1 MNLTRRALPLVL
13 AGAVAA
19 SAQGAQ
25 PSPERVYR
33 ANLAF
38 AKCMRAHGVPH
49 PDPDRRGD
57 FHLTPADE
65 ARMRSVGRAKHE
77 AAEKACFHW
86 IKAVTSTKPLSTHAR
101 TEAVKVLAEVRSC
114 VRDHGFVL
122 GEPFVK
128 NLTLGRAFFGFER
141 VPPVAAA
148 ARKRLARAE
157 RTCEQRVRLA
167 PRIDAIIAAD
177 RGPY

>member
-1 MNLTRRALPLVL
+1 MRRA
-13 AGAVAA
+13 G
-19 SAQGAQ
+19 
-25 PSPERVYR
+25 
-33 ANLAF
+33 
-38 AKCMRAHGVPH
+38 
-49 PDPDRRGD
+49 
-57 FHLTPADE
+57 PA
-65 ARMRSVGRAKHE
+65 RHE

-122 GEPFVK
+122 GKPFVK
-128 NLTLGRAFFGFER
+128 NLTLGRAFFGFRR
-141 VPPVAAA
+141 VPPPTSAV
-148 ARKRLARAE
+148 ARKRLAAAE
-157 RTCEQRVRLA
+157 RACEQRVRLA